1 MLFEL
6 PCNSE
11 HVAHAWK
18 KKQIL
23 LEYKFRSPTA
33 VELNNSYKQR
43 KLPIWLYTSAPI
55 YELPSN
61 VGTIIQS
68 YFVQNQRDYIYRVNK
83 NTRDKRHFGRFRIFF
98 YIIKNLTIFGFLHFS
113 SASKKSFFPRFF
125 RGRESFCK
133 QKRCQFWIY
142 GQISILID
150 TFLKNDKILE
160 SFLAVFL

>member
-23 LEYKFRSPTA
+23 LEYNFRSPTA

-55 YELPSN
+55 YKLPSN

-83 NTRDKRHFGRFRIFF
+83 KTRNKRHCGRFRIFF
-98 YIIKNLTIFGFLHFS
+98 
-113 SASKKSFFPRFF
+113 
-125 RGRESFCK
+125 
-133 QKRCQFWIY
+133 
-142 GQISILID
+142 IL
-150 TFLKNDKILE
+150 LKILL
-160 SFLAVFL
+160 FLDFCIFQVHQKKVFFLDFLEAEKVFVNKKGTNYEFMAKSQF